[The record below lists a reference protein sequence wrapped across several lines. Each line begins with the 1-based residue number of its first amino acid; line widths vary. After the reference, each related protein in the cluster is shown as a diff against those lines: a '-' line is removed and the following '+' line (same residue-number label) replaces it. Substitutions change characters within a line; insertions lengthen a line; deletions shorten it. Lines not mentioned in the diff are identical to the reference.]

1 MASTTS
7 ETEVLKSF
15 SDALVKVIRVAS
27 ESVVQVTSGR
37 GVGSGVVWDQT
48 GLIATNAHV
57 IGRSGK
63 IEVGFTNGE
72 SLYAKLV
79 GSDRFSDVALLQT
92 EGTKKN
98 LSPIELADSNNLA
111 VGQFVI
117 ALANPFGD
125 TVSASSGIIT
135 NPLTRIGGPWM
146 DGLIV
151 TDVRL
156 NRGYSGGALIDA
168 SGRLIGMNA
177 AIFAGRGIAIP
188 ISIVSSTVSELAS
201 NGSMRRAYLGL
212 VSNPI
217 ILPEEVASGLD
228 QSEGLIVLS
237 VEPGTPAKEAGV
249 AIGDVVVK
257 MDSRKIESFHDLHRI
272 LKASLIGKEITL
284 SVLRGEK
291 LTDLKITPTEARE

>member
-1 MASTTS
+1 MS

-15 SDALVKVIRVAS
+15 SDALVKVIRVVS
-27 ESVVQVTSGR
+27 ESVVQVISGR

-63 IEVGFTNGE
+63 IEVGFADRE
-72 SLYAKLV
+72 SLRAKLV
-79 GSDRFSDVALLQT
+79 GRDRFSDVALLRT
-92 EGTKKN
+92 EEIKKN
-98 LSPIELADSNNLA
+98 LRPIERTDSDALS
-111 VGQFVI
+111 VGQLVI
-117 ALANPFGD
+117 ALANPLGD

-135 NPLTRIGGPWM
+135 NPRTRIGGPWM

-168 SGRLIGMNA
+168 SGRMIGMNA
-177 AIFAGRGIAIP
+177 AVFAGRGIAIP
-188 ISIVSSTVSELAS
+188 INIISSTVSELAN

-217 ILPEEVASGLD
+217 TLPEEVASGLD

-237 VEPGTPAKEAGV
+237 VEPGTPAKKAGV

-257 MDSRKIESFHDLHRI
+257 MDSKKVESFHDLHRI
-272 LKASLIGKEITL
+272 LTASLIGREITL

-291 LTDLKITPTEARE
+291 LTDLKITPTEA